1 MDLSGRSLK
10 QYRLVEKLGQG
21 GMGVVYR
28 ARDTVLGRDAAVK
41 VLLPEKLHDETLRQR
56 FHREARAASALNH
69 PNIITIYEI
78 GSEDGIEFM
87 AMEYVDG
94 STLFSVLRSERLSVA
109 KAVGYAI
116 QIAEALAKAHAA
128 GIVHRDLKPGNLM
141 ITGDGL
147 IKVLDFGLARLNAA
161 ANQMSQAQTT
171 VYVTRIGTVM
181 GTVAYMSPEQAR
193 GEEASPQSDVF
204 SLGVVLF
211 EMLSGELPFAGNS
224 EIAFL
229 HNLHF
234 GKPKDLRSLRPDVP
248 PELARIVSRMLQHDL
263 NARSPSMVE
272 VRREL
277 RSFVGAASIFEPEE
291 QSTISLPGVKLPEV
305 PRRTRWLFAALTSV
319 MVLVG
324 AGVLG
329 QRFGVLSSGGA
340 HVPKAGVVATG
351 DDPSLE
357 SLEPYEL
364 FSRARQYLERFDRE
378 DNPKHAI
385 QLLERA
391 VAKDKGFAPGYA
403 ALTEA
408 YRHRYKVSPDPQWLK
423 LMQQN
428 AQKALDLNPDLAAA
442 HIAMGLALMEES
454 GRAKESESHL
464 LRAIELDP
472 KNSAAHKWL
481 GVLLTSTKRFDAARK
496 ALDQAAQLD
505 PKNWSALLD
514 LGLLHYR
521 QTEFAKA
528 AEVFERARELSPDNQ
543 RILANLA
550 AVYYQ
555 LDRYDDAASVLQRAI
570 EVQPSAQNWANLGT
584 LWFFQGHYA
593 KALPAFKQARDKAPN
608 IPLYWGNLGDAYR
621 WAPGERANA
630 KEAYAQAIQ
639 LLREQLEL
647 KPQDAGMLSSLALYL
662 AKSDDKDASRAQL
675 EKLESLNPGGA
686 DVLFRIAVAYEIC
699 DMRDRALSALQQSV
713 EAGHALKLIRNEPE
727 LLRLRSDVRYRQ
739 IVASAST
746 KRPA

>member
-1 MDLSGRSLK
+1 
-10 QYRLVEKLGQG
+10 
-21 GMGVVYR
+21 
-28 ARDTVLGRDAAVK
+28 
-41 VLLPEKLHDETLRQR
+41 
-56 FHREARAASALNH
+56 
-69 PNIITIYEI
+69 
-78 GSEDGIEFM
+78 
-87 AMEYVDG
+87 
-94 STLFSVLRSERLSVA
+94 
-109 KAVGYAI
+109 
-116 QIAEALAKAHAA
+116 
-128 GIVHRDLKPGNLM
+128 
-141 ITGDGL
+141 
-147 IKVLDFGLARLNAA
+147 
-161 ANQMSQAQTT
+161 
-171 VYVTRIGTVM
+171 
-181 GTVAYMSPEQAR
+181 
-193 GEEASPQSDVF
+193 
-204 SLGVVLF
+204 
-211 EMLSGELPFAGNS
+211 
-224 EIAFL
+224 
-229 HNLHF
+229 
-234 GKPKDLRSLRPDVP
+234 
-248 PELARIVSRMLQHDL
+248 
-263 NARSPSMVE
+263 
-272 VRREL
+272 
-277 RSFVGAASIFEPEE
+277 
-291 QSTISLPGVKLPEV
+291 
-305 PRRTRWLFAALTSV
+305 
-319 MVLVG
+319 
-324 AGVLG
+324 
-329 QRFGVLSSGGA
+329 
-340 HVPKAGVVATG
+340 
-351 DDPSLE
+351 
-357 SLEPYEL
+357 
-364 FSRARQYLERFDRE
+364 
-378 DNPKHAI
+378 
-385 QLLERA
+385 
-391 VAKDKGFAPGYA
+391 
-403 ALTEA
+403 
-408 YRHRYKVSPDPQWLK
+408 
-423 LMQQN
+423 MQQN

-442 HIAMGLALMEES
+442 HLAMGLALMEES